1 MFLHAGFSHTRND
14 ITWAWLTAGDIL
26 RLAMRMG
33 YHRDPSQYPH
43 LSAFEGEMRRR
54 VFQFIYQTDLLCSF
68 QIGLTPAI
76 RAIEYD
82 SQPSRNF
89 HENQLTPAMIALPPA
104 LDNSEPTYYA
114 YFVAQ
119 SRLFRVFGDI
129 VEHLNAL
136 EILPYSKVL
145 VLDDRL
151 RKAFELIPPHL
162 RRTLPDSITD
172 PPRVVLQRIELEV
185 FYHKVNCVL
194 HRRYMLVSPGKAD
207 YSFSCQSCIDSALR
221 ILTCQVTLHNN
232 ERWPHVEWWTSSFI
246 LHDFTLAGTVLCLYL
261 AQRKEEARPTET
273 IIKIQEA
280 LATSHALWSE
290 VRDTSSDARQAFGIL
305 EKMRGGLDGGSIK
318 SPDWSVLSD
327 LTRTMGPENP
337 QTTESVTNS
346 SSLVDPMSGP
356 DFGATNAD
364 SAIDWV
370 CRSSVQVPL
379 LFVYYGEPC

>member
-1 MFLHAGFSHTRND
+1 
-14 ITWAWLTAGDIL
+14 
-26 RLAMRMG
+26 
-33 YHRDPSQYPH
+33 
-43 LSAFEGEMRRR
+43 MRRR
-54 VFQFIYQTDLLCSF
+54 VFQFVYQTDLLCSF

-89 HENQLTPAMIALPPA
+89 HENQLMPAMIALPPA
-104 LDNSEPTYYA
+104 LDNNEPTHYA

-136 EILPYSKVL
+136 ELLPYSKVL

-151 RKAFELIPPHL
+151 RNAFELVPPHL
-162 RRTLPDSITD
+162 RRTLPDSTTA
-172 PPRVVLQRIELEV
+172 PPRLVLQRIELEK

-194 HRRYMLVSPGKAD
+194 HRRYMLVNPSKAD

-232 ERWPHVEWWTSSFI
+232 ERWPHVEWWTSSFA

-273 IIKIQEA
+273 VIKIQEA

-305 EKMRGGLDGGSIK
+305 EKMRGGLGGGLTK

-327 LTRTMGPENP
+327 LPGTMAREKL

-346 SSLVDPMSGP
+346 SSLVNHTFGP
-356 DFGATNAD
+356 DFGATNTG

-370 CRSSVQVPL
+370 CGCSTQVPL
-379 LFVYYGEPC
+379 LFV